1 MSCTSSSATTHWPSK
16 KEVLQ
21 ALAVRSDLCLVH
33 IVLFLSALQVTTPD
47 DMTVAEAF
55 LKVWELAVKKTGP
68 EMAKLPVTVLAA
80 EVQGDN
86 LAAPAV
92 L

>member
-1 MSCTSSSATTHWPSK
+1 M
-16 KEVLQ
+16 
-21 ALAVRSDLCLVH
+21 
-33 IVLFLSALQVTTPD
+33 LFLTALQVTTPD
-47 DMTVAEAF
+47 DMAVAEAF

-68 EMAKLPVTVLAA
+68 EVAQLPVSVLAA
-80 EVQGDN
+80 EVQGDS